1 MVKKVDQKAMLRNLS
16 LDIIINNNI
25 EAIEQ
30 YRNFLSYININ
41 EAFEEIDYLV
51 LYYIDL
57 VLIPRE
63 VRKDFYDLHS
73 LVLLDFE
80 NTLTKIKNYDG
91 CYSDM
96 LNKYFEP
103 KGTFVEEDTVLC
115 MATIKTLYY
124 YTDGDFGCDLSL
136 VFPNHYDFNKTLY
149 SMLKNDYNVIK
160 TEILK
165 ILFIAYSFN
174 DEIKTMGNDILYN
187 ELFEAFIYNKKRYL
201 RQRLES

>member
-1 MVKKVDQKAMLRNLS
+1 MVKKIDQKAMLRNLS
-16 LDIIINNNI
+16 LDIITNNNI

-103 KGTFVEEDTVLC
+103 KGRFVEEDTVLC
-115 MATIKTLYY
+115 MAAIKTLYY

-174 DEIKTMGNDILYN
+174 DEIKTMVNNILYN